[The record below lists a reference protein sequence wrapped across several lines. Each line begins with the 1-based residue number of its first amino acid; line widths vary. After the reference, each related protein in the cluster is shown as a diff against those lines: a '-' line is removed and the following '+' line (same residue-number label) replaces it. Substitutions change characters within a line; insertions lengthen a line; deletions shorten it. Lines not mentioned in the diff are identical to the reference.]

1 MRQRGDVVDGVL
13 IAHIKRIVTPHHH
26 SLSANGL
33 DEKVQGRHRMEKG
46 IEAKQF
52 KVIARRSLDIYP
64 RLGPYP
70 PTMLPAAAN
79 VRARAAA
86 MGEIKFQA
94 RKLFEHAA
102 ENQARRSHRG
112 VARVADQVLQVI
124 RAQPLDSE
132 HG

>member
-52 KVIARRSLDIYP
+52 KVIARRPSDIYS
-64 RLGPYP
+64 RLGPYL
-70 PTMLPAAAN
+70 PTMLPAAPN
-79 VRARAAA
+79 IRARAAA
-86 MGEIKFQA
+86 MGEIEFQA
-94 RKLFEHAA
+94 RKFLDRKSTRL
-102 ENQARRSHRG
+102 NSSHVRISY
-112 VARVADQVLQVI
+112 A
-124 RAQPLDSE
+124 
-132 HG
+132 